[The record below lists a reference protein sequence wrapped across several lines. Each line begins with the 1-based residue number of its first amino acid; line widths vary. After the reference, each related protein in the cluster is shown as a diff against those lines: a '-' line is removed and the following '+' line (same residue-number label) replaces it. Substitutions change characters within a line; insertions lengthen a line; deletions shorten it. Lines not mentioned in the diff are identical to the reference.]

1 MMELLEV
8 KNVTK
13 RFGGLVAL
21 NSVNLAIKRGEILGL
36 IGPNGAGK
44 TTLFNCITG
53 FYRPESGDIFFA
65 EGKITG
71 LTPHEVATMGIART
85 FQVVRAFHSM
95 TVHDSVTT
103 GALCR
108 AKDIAEAKPKVMKIL
123 EFSGLVKK
131 KDIPARSLTIVDRK
145 RLGLASA
152 LATEPK
158 LLLLDEVVAGLN
170 PVEVEEVIG
179 LLRRIRQSG
188 VTLFVVEHVMRL
200 IMSIADRII
209 VLHHGEKIAEGKP
222 VEVTENKKVIEAY
235 LGERYVA

>member
-1 MMELLEV
+1 
-8 KNVTK
+8 
-13 RFGGLVAL
+13 
-21 NSVNLAIKRGEILGL
+21 
-36 IGPNGAGK
+36 
-44 TTLFNCITG
+44 
-53 FYRPESGDIFFA
+53 
-65 EGKITG
+65 
-71 LTPHEVATMGIART
+71 
-85 FQVVRAFHSM
+85 M
-95 TVHDSVTT
+95 TVLDSVTT

-108 AKDIAEAKPKVMKIL
+108 TRNIDEAKRRAMRIL
-123 EFSGLVKK
+123 EFSGLLKK

-170 PVEVEEVIG
+170 PVEIEEVIE
-179 LLRRIRQSG
+179 LVRRIRDFG
-188 VTLFVVEHVMRL
+188 VTMFVVEHVMRL

-222 VEVTENKKVIEAY
+222 AEVAQDKKVIEAY

>member
-1 MMELLEV
+1 MSILEV

-13 RFGGLVAL
+13 RFGGLIAL
-21 NSVNLAIKRGEILGL
+21 NNVSLNVEKGEILGL

-53 FYRPESGDIFFA
+53 FYRPESGDVIFD
-65 EGKITG
+65 GQNITK
-71 LTPHEVATMGIART
+71 LTPHDIAMKGIART
-85 FQVVRAFHSM
+85 FQVVKAFHSM
-95 TVHDSVTT
+95 TVLDSVTT

-108 AKDIAEAKPKVMKIL
+108 TRNVDEAKRQALRTL
-123 EFSGLVKK
+123 EFSGLLKK

-170 PVEVEEVIG
+170 PAEVGEVIE
-179 LLRRIRQSG
+179 LLRRIRDSG

-222 VEVTENKKVIEAY
+222 VEVAEDKKVIEAY